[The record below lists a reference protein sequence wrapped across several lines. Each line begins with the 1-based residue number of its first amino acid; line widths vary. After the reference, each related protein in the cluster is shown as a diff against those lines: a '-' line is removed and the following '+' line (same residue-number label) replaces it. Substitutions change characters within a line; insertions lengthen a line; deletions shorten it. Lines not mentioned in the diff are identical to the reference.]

1 MAVILCNKYWKMS
14 PTKGKSYTWKTDKT
28 KQISQKTVAPTWFRN
43 EEMFIKM
50 IQDNLQDNL
59 NG

>member
-1 MAVILCNKYWKMS
+1 MS
-14 PTKGKSYTWKTDKT
+14 PTKGKSYT

-50 IQDNLQDNL
+50 IQANLQDNL